1 MPTICP
7 NCLRP
12 VRAEAR
18 YCGYCGSNLNPAALD
33 EASADLTILE
43 TNADSSQGKKP
54 KAKTKAAPGVIR
66 RRILIAIVILLC
78 LVLLATFVIHYWP
91 LINSYASSQL
101 GLILSRKLNII
112 G

>member
-33 EASADLTILE
+33 DASADLTVLE
-43 TNADSSQGKKP
+43 TNADSSQVKKP
-54 KAKTKAAPGVIR
+54 KAKPKAEPGVIR

-78 LVLLATFVIHYWP
+78 LVLLATFIIHYWP
-91 LINSYASSQL
+91 LISSYASAQL
-101 GLILSRKLNII
+101 ELIFSRKLISI